1 MKFRFQW
8 FGLAVAAIFC
18 ACSMNNTRMIN
29 SWTNPDIKAQPI
41 HFNKILVVAVAPS
54 DTERRSAEDAM
65 VAKIGPKATPS
76 YALLNESELKDLTIA
91 KKRIQQETF
100 DGMVLLRWLGVRE
113 EKEYSATPTQ
123 SPLWDHYS
131 YSWTYMQETN
141 VVLWKILQLETRIFS
156 MADEKLIWSGTTET
170 VEPPAIPQ
178 LVKNVARVIEKKLRS
193 QGLLSPAKSEKGAAQ

>member
-1 MKFRFQW
+1 MKFKLQIIALSMATLFS
-8 FGLAVAAIFC
+8 

-29 SWTNPDIKAQPI
+29 SWTNPDLKVQPI
-41 HFNKILVVAVAPS
+41 HFNKIIVVAVAPS

-76 YALLNESELKDLTIA
+76 YTLLNESELKDPTIA
-91 KKRIQQETF
+91 KQRIQQASF
-100 DGMVLLRWLGVRE
+100 DGMVLLRWLSVRE
-113 EKEYSATPTQ
+113 EKEYTATPTQ

-141 VVLWKILQLETRIFS
+141 VVQWKILQLETRIFS
-156 MADEKLIWSGTTET
+156 LADEKLIWSGTTET

-178 LVKNVARVIEKKLRS
+178 LVNNVAKVIEKKLRS
-193 QGLLSPAKSEKGAAQ
+193 QGLLSPAKNKKGEAQ